1 MPFGNN
7 SLVLTYS
14 PGQEGEEV
22 EMRFNGLDALA
33 EVGVGE
39 GWEDRTGGAVLVSMA
54 ETWGKNRS
62 VQISTEDGEGFVLMA
77 RTQPSQLLS
86 DTPLPARPVKPHDW
100 TYSTCHTGSIA
111 GPSVCLDKIRADGRH
126 SNHQQPTRYLSN
138 SSLDKIQSWIRSY
151 ITQMSHYSKMS
162 YMIMENRSLML
173 VSYVFLFQHTS
184 ADS

>member
-7 SLVLTYS
+7 SLVLTYA
-14 PGQEGEEV
+14 GQGEGEEV

-54 ETWGKNRS
+54 ETWGKNRLVPAS
-62 VQISTEDGEGFVLMA
+62 LDWWKGMGCTVLMA

-111 GPSVCLDKIRADGRH
+111 GPSVCPLHIH
-126 SNHQQPTRYLSN
+126 
-138 SSLDKIQSWIRSY
+138 
-151 ITQMSHYSKMS
+151 
-162 YMIMENRSLML
+162 
-173 VSYVFLFQHTS
+173 
-184 ADS
+184 